1 MPKPH
6 EVKGLGNFMP
16 NIAENADEL
25 IDYAL
30 SFIPKSIFG
39 PFNLNY
45 TVIFIY
51 QRLDIE
57 AVEEKKECN

>member
-1 MPKPH
+1 
-6 EVKGLGNFMP
+6 MP